1 MYILVSPSRY
11 YILPLVGGIAWF
23 LTLSILLIY
32 WLAEGRPVYPSQ
44 INPYIAFISD
54 IGAHRL
60 KPVFFVGCTVTAI
73 AYAATIFAAHHVR
86 SDPRMYGIRDPLW
99 RRVVSALALIAGV
112 AASVGC
118 VCMSVFDTRWAK
130 ELHRP
135 MLTMTFAGIALS
147 ALCTEIVYSDQMRRS
162 AGYKRLRPYCLISLG
177 IFLSEVILSAAFWGF
192 SWTDHERTGGIL
204 EWVVAFVGT
213 FYILTFVGFVSQQ
226 LHYSDKNGM
235 EIVGGVSAVLAVV
248 ASVATVSKKLNE
260 VRDSYSS
267 VALNI
272 QLAAIQLA
280 TIRDALE
287 DIATWRLKVQSET
300 KAARKLD
307 AALADSLKGCAV
319 LITVIDSKLGEAGYE
334 PGFKGKISHLWLEDV
349 LKGYISNLD
358 GQVRALQLLLTSN
371 QMSTLADVMHHLE
384 KAEARAVFEQVRADT
399 ASLTVGNKDLEDAVS
414 VISGYTPSVNFEMDD
429 ILMDHPAYQAA
440 YGKRRRAPLRP
451 RSSQDQLRKKQSP
464 SPTRAE
470 ARVLDKPHHVPPN
483 DTIDT
488 MSVPAGDVPS
498 KSQTEEPLV
507 SPGNKPQAEESSNTI
522 SPSDT
527 YSHFSP
533 SLAPAPLAI
542 SKTTQG
548 RTIQEEGD
556 ASLVSAV
563 ESFKDQ
569 IHSAFDDRPQG
580 QQQQDHDIQ
589 LHGPQSDGDSFDR
602 DEMISLLPVAS
613 HFDIS
618 RKPKDRN
625 RHSHRPSISSRDN
638 DKRTIRADD
647 SKSASSFKSG
657 RPSLSGPPESS
668 PPLQG
673 GDASGEASAVKS
685 VAQNRADE
693 ESRKSPK
700 RISRSGSRREDG
712 NGSVSRMPSARSIK
726 RPPSTDSDLYTSS
739 LTDRHGTKP
748 QSLGRS
754 SSIGSQ
760 QSVKSSNKRK
770 SRHTSTH
777 QDGLDQ
783 VKTSDPTYDEAL
795 PRSRTESIGF
805 NLPLVESPAARDIT
819 RSPAEANAEDST
831 APSTAN
837 QPQRVSQTA
846 PAILPPTQ
854 RSSIHMGSTQHPNA
868 PHVRP
873 RSSTAQVSRAS
884 PPFRKP
890 VPSNSLRRSELSSPD
905 FVRYSTDQH
914 HGLKIVLTPES
925 DPKQRHMSTP
935 PLAPPPPPPTR
946 PPPSVP
952 TAHNPLA
959 TLSPTTSL
967 DITRRW
973 SNESSPSRYM
983 MTGGLASPVERD
995 ESINET
1001 LSTVSSS
1008 DRSDAQTLS
1017 SAMTST
1023 TNTVATSQPADS
1035 IRSQAQNDL
1044 QKLQQQLSEAKV
1056 RGDSTAQKASL
1067 QQSMEII
1074 KKAYLSQSTAS
1085 NLNHDGTSTAKPK
1098 AIRKKSSSLLTMV
1111 GKKSKNAE
1119 LLKAARIGDNDTLR
1133 SLLEDRANP
1142 NMKGE
1147 SGRTPLMEA
1156 ATRNHLHCMQTLK
1169 EFGADEFAI
1178 DGGVNSSG
1186 QNALHLAVSAEQPKA
1201 VSWLIEAY
1209 PPTAP
1214 DVPGKKSSRLAWA
1227 TEAIT
1232 GSRSSK
1238 ILQESSDGNGQRPL
1252 HVAADSGSVSMV
1264 SLLLDLGSDIEAKD
1278 NWARSPLINAAKQN
1292 QIEVVSLLLKRG
1304 ADVSPEDVDGMTALH
1319 WSAKNNHLGVLR
1331 TLLSSGHARV
1341 KNRSWPQSCYNRIGD
1356 LPIHSASRNGHIE
1369 PMKLLKGDRPMSELR
1384 TKHGETLL
1392 HIAALHNQLELAQE
1406 LFRDTIDVNTWA
1418 KPHSYHLRLWPN
1430 DETEYN
1436 SKALPLPYNII
1447 PLHYACT
1454 RGYFEMTTMLIEKG
1468 AWVNAAPDDDDHGL
1482 SPLMMAVECGNTN
1495 LVCLL
1500 LARGA
1505 KATATVPA
1513 TLFTALHFAC
1523 KRGNVETSQELV
1535 RYGAKTAARTKDLRT
1550 PEELVQKVKDTK
1562 KRLAME
1568 KYFAELSRQR
1578 LAKIKAQMAENR
1590 PNGLPPQPTPSPQP
1604 PQQITYVYPP
1614 GTVVYP
1620 PNAVIPGTAMP
1631 AEFMDHANDAY
1642 PEAPPAYTPGANAP
1656 RHMANRP
1663 GVNRPHFG

>member
-1 MYILVSPSRY
+1 M
-11 YILPLVGGIAWF
+11 
-23 LTLSILLIY
+23 
-32 WLAEGRPVYPSQ
+32 
-44 INPYIAFISD
+44 
-54 IGAHRL
+54 
-60 KPVFFVGCTVTAI
+60 
-73 AYAATIFAAHHVR
+73 
-86 SDPRMYGIRDPLW
+86 
-99 RRVVSALALIAGV
+99 SA
-112 AASVGC
+112 
-118 VCMSVFDTRWAK
+118 
-130 ELHRP
+130 
-135 MLTMTFAGIALS
+135 
-147 ALCTEIVYSDQMRRS
+147 
-162 AGYKRLRPYCLISLG
+162 
-177 IFLSEVILSAAFWGF
+177 
-192 SWTDHERTGGIL
+192 
-204 EWVVAFVGT
+204 
-213 FYILTFVGFVSQQ
+213 
-226 LHYSDKNGM
+226 
-235 EIVGGVSAVLAVV
+235 
-248 ASVATVSKKLNE
+248 
-260 VRDSYSS
+260 
-267 VALNI
+267 
-272 QLAAIQLA
+272 
-280 TIRDALE
+280 
-287 DIATWRLKVQSET
+287 
-300 KAARKLD
+300 
-307 AALADSLKGCAV
+307 
-319 LITVIDSKLGEAGYE
+319 
-334 PGFKGKISHLWLEDV
+334 
-349 LKGYISNLD
+349 
-358 GQVRALQLLLTSN
+358 
-371 QMSTLADVMHHLE
+371 
-384 KAEARAVFEQVRADT
+384 
-399 ASLTVGNKDLEDAVS
+399 
-414 VISGYTPSVNFEMDD
+414 
-429 ILMDHPAYQAA
+429 
-440 YGKRRRAPLRP
+440 
-451 RSSQDQLRKKQSP
+451 
-464 SPTRAE
+464 
-470 ARVLDKPHHVPPN
+470 
-483 DTIDT
+483 
-488 MSVPAGDVPS
+488 PAGHAPS
-498 KSQTEEPLV
+498 KSLTEEQLV
-507 SPGNKPQAEESSNTI
+507 SPGNKPQVEESSNTI

-527 YSHFSP
+527 YSHFLP

-542 SKTTQG
+542 LKTTQG

-569 IHSAFDDRPQG
+569 IHSAFDDSPQG
-580 QQQQDHDIQ
+580 QEQDPDTQ
-589 LHGPQSDGDSFDR
+589 LHAPQSDGDSFDQ

-625 RHSHRPSISSRDN
+625 RHSHQQSISSRDN

-647 SKSASSFKSG
+647 AKSASSFKSG
-657 RPSLSGPPESS
+657 RPPLSGPPTSS

-673 GDASGEASAVKS
+673 ASAFGEASIIKS
-685 VAQNRADE
+685 PAQSRADE
-693 ESRKSPK
+693 ESPESTR
-700 RISRSGSRREDG
+700 RISRSGSRRKDG
-712 NGSVSRMPSARSIK
+712 SGPLSRTSSAPSIK

-739 LTDRHGTKP
+739 LTDRKGTKQ
-748 QSLGRS
+748 QSLERS
-754 SSIGSQ
+754 SSIDSQ

-770 SRHTSTH
+770 SPHTSIH

-795 PRSRTESIGF
+795 PRSRTESIDF
-805 NLPLVESPAARDIT
+805 NLPLVKSPAAGDIT

-831 APSTAN
+831 APSTDN
-837 QPQRVSQTA
+837 HPQIVSQTA
-846 PAILPPTQ
+846 PAILPSTQ
-854 RSSIHMGSTQHPNA
+854 GSSIHMGSTQHPNA
-868 PHVRP
+868 PPVRP

-890 VPSNSLRRSELSSPD
+890 IPSNSLRRSELSSPD

-925 DPKQRHMSTP
+925 EPKQRHMSTP

-959 TLSPTTSL
+959 TLSPTKSL

-983 MTGGLASPVERD
+983 TTSGLASPVERD

-1035 IRSQAQNDL
+1035 IRSQAQSDL

-1074 KKAYLSQSTAS
+1074 KKAYLSQSAAS

-1098 AIRKKSSSLLTMV
+1098 AIRKKSSSFLTMV
-1111 GKKSKNAE
+1111 GKKSKHAE
-1119 LLKAARIGDNDTLR
+1119 LPKAARIGDNDTLR

-1178 DGGVNSSG
+1178 DGGINSSG
-1186 QNALHLAVSAEQPKA
+1186 QNVLHLAVSAAQPKA
-1201 VSWLIEAY
+1201 VSWLIAAY

-1278 NWARSPLINAAKQN
+1278 NWARTPLINAAKQN
-1292 QIEVVSLLLKRG
+1292 QLEVVNLLLKRG
-1304 ADVSPEDVDGMTALH
+1304 ADLSPEDVDGMTALH

-1331 TLLSSGHARV
+1331 TLLSSGYARV
-1341 KNRSWPQSCYNRIGD
+1341 KNRSWPQSCYNKIGD
-1356 LPIHSASRNGHIE
+1356 LPVHSASRNGHIE

-1406 LFRDTIDVNTWA
+1406 LFRETIDVNTWA

-1430 DETEYN
+1430 DETGYN

-1454 RGYFEMTTMLIEKG
+1454 RGYFEMTTLLIENG

-1482 SPLMMAVECGNTN
+1482 SPLMMAVECGSTN

-1523 KRGNVETSQELV
+1523 KRGDVETSQELI

-1562 KRLAME
+1562 KRLALE

-1604 PQQITYVYPP
+1604 PQQITYGYPP

-1642 PEAPPAYTPGANAP
+1642 PEAPPAYTPGAHAP

-1663 GVNRPHFG
+1663 GVNRPQYG